1 MTTAIS
7 NLIRRGKIA
16 QITSMIQG
24 GAKQGMIEMDASI
37 RALYEEGVVTA
48 RAAYDKAVDKEL
60 FKDIIDEA
68 ASAAE

>member
-1 MTTAIS
+1 
-7 NLIRRGKIA
+7 
-16 QITSMIQG
+16 MIQG